1 VTIARA
7 SFVVFVAFVL
17 QVSFVSRL
25 SAFGVRGDLLLL
37 VTIAAG
43 MAGDAEKGA
52 IVGFCA
58 GLTFDIVL
66 NTPLGL
72 SALVYTL
79 VGYAVGAVQGS
90 VLHSGW
96 WVPSAVAAL
105 ASAGAVVM
113 YGLLGEALGQATL
126 SGPPLLTILV
136 VVAVENAILAPVA
149 IRAMRWVFIDSS
161 QRRFL
166 AR

>member
-1 VTIARA
+1 MTIARA

-17 QVSFVSRL
+17 QVAFVARVP
-25 SAFGVRGDLLLL
+25 AFGARGDLLLL
-37 VTIAAG
+37 VTVAAG
-43 MAGDAEKGA
+43 MSGDAEKGA
-52 IVGFCA
+52 IVGFCS
-58 GLTFDIVL
+58 GLVFDMVL

-72 SALVYTL
+72 SALVYTV
-79 VGYAVGAVQGS
+79 VGYAVGAIHGS

-105 ASAGAVVM
+105 ASAVAVVM
-113 YGLLGEALGQATL
+113 YGVLGEAVGQSTL
-126 SGPPLLTILV
+126 SGPPLLTIVLV
-136 VVAVENAILAPVA
+136 VAIGNAILVPVA
-149 IRAMRWVFIDSS
+149 NRAMRWVFIDSS